1 MIQLSRFIL
10 MLFLSQS
17 ILAAQ
22 NIDPQSGLII
32 DSGFAVVKKQCSVCH
47 SPQLIIQ
54 NKASYQGWLAMLRWM
69 QEKQGMQTISQKT
82 EALIL
87 NYLAKNYAPEQA
99 GRRKPLVVEQWKKL
113 KPSSAE

>member
-1 MIQLSRFIL
+1 MIQLSRFIP

-32 DSGFAVVKKQCSVCH
+32 DSGLEVVKKQCTVCH

-54 NKASYQGWLAMLRWM
+54 NKASYQGWLDTLRWM
-69 QEKQGMQTISQKT
+69 QKKQGMQSLNKQT
-82 EALIL
+82 EAVIL
-87 NYLAKNYAPEQA
+87 DYLAKNYAPEQT

-113 KPSSAE
+113 NSQAE

>member
-1 MIQLSRFIL
+1 MFQLTRFIL
-10 MLFLSQS
+10 MLLMSQS

-47 SPQLIIQ
+47 SAQLITQ
-54 NKASYQGWLAMLRWM
+54 NKASYQGWLATLRWM
-69 QEKQGMQTISQKT
+69 QKKQGMQSLSQQT

-87 NYLAKNYAPEQA
+87 NYLAKNYAPEQT

-113 KPSSAE
+113 PSVR

>member
-1 MIQLSRFIL
+1 MIQLTRFIL
-10 MLFLSQS
+10 MLLMSQS

-54 NKASYQGWLAMLRWM
+54 NKASYKGWLATLQWM
-69 QEKQGMQTISQKT
+69 QEKQGMQSISQQT
-82 EALIL
+82 EELIL

-99 GRRKPLVVEQWKKL
+99 GRRIPLVIENWKKL
-113 KPSSAE
+113 NTSGK

>member
-1 MIQLSRFIL
+1 MVQFGRFIPLLL
-10 MLFLSQS
+10 MSQS

-32 DSGFAVVKKQCSVCH
+32 DSGLAVVKKQCSLCH
-47 SPQLIIQ
+47 STQLISQ
-54 NKASYQGWLAMLRWM
+54 NKASYQGWLATLRWM
-69 QEKQGMQTISQKT
+69 QEKQGMQPLNQQT

-99 GRRKPLVVEQWKKL
+99 GRRKPLVIEKWKKL
-113 KPSSAE
+113 NPPGE

>member
-10 MLFLSQS
+10 MLLISQS

-54 NKASYQGWLAMLRWM
+54 NKASYQGWLDTLNWM
-69 QEKQGMQTISQKT
+69 QEKQGMQPLSQQT
-82 EALIL
+82 ETLIL
-87 NYLAKNYAPEQA
+87 NYLAKNYAPEQT
-99 GRRKPLVVEQWKKL
+99 GRRKSLIIEQWKKYNPL
-113 KPSSAE
+113 GE